1 MRTSLIRPARPE
13 ADAHP
18 QKENKEGIDMRTSLA
33 IASLIIG
40 SLSLAPGRAFA
51 DGTETLGP
59 PGIRIAQGTGFVEA
73 GIGLVLTRSGTI
85 QVDVPP
91 NAEVRQAIL
100 YWEGQHRNTNT
111 GDPNLVV
118 NGQTIW
124 GETIGGPTLFENRGT
139 EGADVNAT
147 AFRTDITGYGFIK
160 PGSNTLNVSGAEFD
174 FSNDGAGVLVI
185 YAQNGVFR
193 DIQVRDGVDIA
204 FKPWPSPRDKTVP
217 QTFVFAPADSAR
229 MADLSLFVG
238 SVNDSL
244 PTPNKRPNAIRLTVG
259 SAHSAATIQTGALGK
274 MVSLGTPLLG
284 DFAPICYLVGR
295 AAGKPA
301 QTSGTSETL
310 LINQLDSK
318 DGREWDTF
326 RTQVLIP
333 AGASE
338 LTVEVI
344 SYDDGSGNRPASL
357 TWVAAIC
364 AITEAAPPPGGT
376 EKGWMTG
383 GGSVFTA
390 DGNRVT
396 HGFRVNC
403 NASQQPNNLEV
414 NWGQGNKFHL
424 EQMTSASCTDDPTI
438 GPAPP
443 PAGFDTHKGAGNG
456 NYNGVPGA
464 TVEWTFTDAGEPG
477 TNDRARMVIR
487 DPLGSIVLSVDG
499 KLNKG
504 NQQAHSG
511 GPGGAKS
518 AAAVPTAY
526 RVSQNHP
533 NPFNPSTQIE
543 YQIPA
548 PGNASLVVYNTLGQE
563 VRVLAQG
570 YHKTGRYTVT
580 WDGMDERGQPVSGG
594 VYFYQF
600 SSEGLVEVHRMLL
613 LK

>member
-1 MRTSLIRPARPE
+1 MRTSLFA
-13 ADAHP
+13 
-18 QKENKEGIDMRTSLA
+18 
-33 IASLIIG
+33 ASLVLGCLLLIP
-40 SLSLAPGRAFA
+40 SQTFA

-73 GIGLVLTRSGTI
+73 GTGLYNGSGTI
-85 QVDVPP
+85 QVDVPL
-91 NAEVRQAIL
+91 NAEIRQAIL

-118 NGQTIW
+118 NGQTVW
-124 GETIGGPTLFENRGT
+124 GERIGGPTLFETRGT
-139 EGADVNAT
+139 EGPDVNAT

-160 PGSNTLNVSGAEFD
+160 PGSNTLQVSGSTFD
-174 FSNDGAGVLVI
+174 FANDGAGVLVI
-185 YAQNGVFR
+185 YAESSGLR

-204 FKPWPSPRDKTVP
+204 YKNFPSPRDKTVP
-217 QTFVFAPADSAR
+217 QTFVFAPASTPR
-229 MADLSLFVG
+229 TADLSLFVG

-244 PTPNKRPNAIRLTVG
+244 PRPNKRPNAIRIIIG
-259 SAHSAATIQTGALGK
+259 SAHSEATVQTVPLGK
-274 MVSLGTPLLG
+274 MVSLGTPLLTPVLE
-284 DFAPICYLVGR
+284 DFAPICYLAGL
-295 AAGKPA
+295 AAGKPVA
-301 QTSGTSETL
+301 THNALSTSETL

-318 DGREWDTF
+318 DGSEWDTF
-326 RTQVLIP
+326 RTQVEIP
-333 AGASE
+333 AEASE
-338 LTVEVI
+338 LTVEI
-344 SYDDGSGNRPASL
+344 LSYDDGSGNRPASL
-357 TWVAAIC
+357 TWVTAIF
-364 AITEAAPPPGGT
+364 AITEAPPPPG
-376 EKGWMTG
+376 EVRKGWMTG

-403 NASQQPNNLEV
+403 DPSQQPNNLEV

-424 EQMTSASCTDDPTI
+424 EQMTSASCSDDPAI

-487 DPLGSIVLSVDG
+487 DPLGNVVLSVDG

-504 NQQAHSG
+504 NHQAHSG
-511 GPGGAKS
+511 GQGGAK
-518 AAAVPTAY
+518 ATAVPAAY
-526 RVSQNHP
+526 RVSHNYP

-543 YQIPA
+543 YQLPA
-548 PGNASLVVYNTLGQE
+548 AGKVSLVVYNALGQQI
-563 VRVLAQG
+563 RVLAQG
-570 YHKTGRYTVT
+570 YHQIGRYTAT
-580 WDGMDERGQPVSGG
+580 WDGMDERGQSVSGG
-594 VYFYQF
+594 VYFYRF
-600 SSEGLVEVHRMLL
+600 SSEGLVETRRMLL

>member
-1 MRTSLIRPARPE
+1 MKSSL
-13 ADAHP
+13 
-18 QKENKEGIDMRTSLA
+18 L
-33 IASLIIG
+33 IASLILG
-40 SLSLAPGRAFA
+40 GLLLAPGGAWA

-73 GIGLVLTRSGTI
+73 GTGLLSRSGTI

-91 NAEVRQAIL
+91 NAEIRQAIL

-118 NGQTIW
+118 NGQTVW
-124 GETIGGPTLFENRGT
+124 GERIGGPTLFENRGT
-139 EGADVNAT
+139 EGPDVNAT
-147 AFRTDITGYGFIK
+147 AFRTDITGYGLIR
-160 PGSNTLNVSGAEFD
+160 PGSNTLQVSGAEFD
-174 FSNDGAGVLVI
+174 FANDGAGVLVI
-185 YAQNGVFR
+185 YAEGGALR

-217 QTFVFAPADSAR
+217 QTFVFAPADVPR
-229 MADLSLFVG
+229 TADLSLFVG

-244 PTPNKRPNAIRLTVG
+244 PRPNKRPNAIRIIVG
-259 SAHSAATIQTGALGK
+259 SAHSEATVQTGALGK
-274 MVSLGTPLLG
+274 MVSLETPLLG
-284 DFAPICYLVGR
+284 DFAPICYLVGL
-295 AAGKPA
+295 AAGKPVA
-301 QTSGTSETL
+301 HTPSHSETL

-318 DGREWDTF
+318 DGSEWDTF
-326 RTQVLIP
+326 RTQVEIP

-357 TWVAAIC
+357 TWVTAIF
-364 AITEAAPPPGGT
+364 AITEAPPPPPPPG
-376 EKGWMTG
+376 EEVKAGWMTG

-403 NASQQPNNLEV
+403 DAARQPNNLEV

-424 EQMTSASCTDDPTI
+424 EQMTSATCSDDPTI

-456 NYNGVPGA
+456 RYNGVPGA

-477 TNDRARMVIR
+477 INDRARIVIR
-487 DPLGSIVLSVDG
+487 DALGALVLSVDG
-499 KLNKG
+499 NLNKG
-504 NQQAHSG
+504 NHQAHSG
-511 GPGGAKS
+511 GQGGAKS

-543 YQIPA
+543 YQLPVA
-548 PGNASLVVYNTLGQE
+548 GKVSLVVYNALGQQ

-570 YHKTGRYTVT
+570 YHQAGSHAAT
-580 WDGMDERGQPVSGG
+580 WDGRNDQGAAVSAG
-594 VYFYQF
+594 VYFYRF
-600 SSEGLVEVHRMLL
+600 EGKGLVETHQMLL